1 MVNDLQTEE
10 HDAKMK
16 KAERFASL
24 VLQGPVTGCEL
35 ENFEMHY
42 MYSTL
47 LDMTPEE
54 LETDG
59 AVTKKL
65 LLGMV
70 EELHEMLEQSIIAY
84 AAKVDPAELFYWI
97 DDFAGT
103 DFWLRNVFGNP
114 PEEE

>member
-1 MVNDLQTEE
+1 MANNPPTEE
-10 HDAKMK
+10 YEAKMK
-16 KAERFASL
+16 QAERFTSL
-24 VLQGPVTGCEL
+24 VLEGPITGYDLDC
-35 ENFEMHY
+35 FEMQY
-42 MYSTL
+42 MYSAL
-47 LDMTPEE
+47 LKMTPEE
-54 LETDG
+54 LETEG